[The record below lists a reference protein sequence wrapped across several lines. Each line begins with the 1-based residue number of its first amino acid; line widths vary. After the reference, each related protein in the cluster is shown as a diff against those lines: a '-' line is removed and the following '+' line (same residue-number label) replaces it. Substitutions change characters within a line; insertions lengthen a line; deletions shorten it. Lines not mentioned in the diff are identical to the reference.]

1 MNRTKILWPWNPLHT
16 VNPFVGCSKVSEGC
30 ANCYAEKMAYRL
42 AEIDEAAWKMCNRSM
57 RYVRSD
63 YSDVIG
69 EDGKW
74 NGETV
79 FRPQVLDAVRKA
91 RKLRNIFWCSM
102 SDLFHENNP
111 MSNIYETLHTIRNA
125 PQHTHII
132 LTKRPRRMAMF
143 LAENANWKARYNTPN
158 IWLGVTA
165 ENQGCAS
172 KRIPRLLSITG
183 EHKTFVSVEPMLG
196 EVSLACYYGPSVISG
211 LWFERD
217 FLRGATRNI
226 GVPKS
231 REFRTTGERH
241 LDQVI
246 IGAESGAGARP
257 MNPEWVIDLVKQ
269 CRDANVP
276 VFVKQFCKN
285 GRAIPFEKWPKEMQV
300 REVAE

>member
-16 VNPFVGCSKVSEGC
+16 VNPFVGCSKVSAGC
-30 ANCYAEKMAYRL
+30 LNCYAEKMACRL
-42 AEIDEAAWKMCNRSM
+42 AAMDEAKYNRSGRSM
-57 RYVRSD
+57 RYVPSD

-69 EDGKW
+69 EEGKW

-79 FRPQVLDAVRKA
+79 FRSQVLDAVRKA
-91 RKLRNIFWCSM
+91 RKPRNIFWCSM

-111 MSNIYETLHTIRNA
+111 MSNIYETLHTIRNT

-132 LTKRPRRMAMF
+132 LTKRPRYMTTF
-143 LAENANWKARYNTPN
+143 LVNNGYANWKAMYNTPN

-165 ENQGCAS
+165 ENQECAS
-172 KRIPRLLSITG
+172 KRIQKLLSIAG

-196 EVSLACYYGPSVISG
+196 AVSL
-211 LWFERD
+211 
-217 FLRGATRNI
+217 
-226 GVPKS
+226 K
-231 REFRTTGERH
+231 TGH

-257 MNPEWVIDLVKQ
+257 MNPEWAIELIGQ

-285 GRAIPFEKWPKEMQV
+285 GRAIPFEQWPKEMQV
-300 REVAE
+300 REVAK

>member
-1 MNRTKILWPWNPLHT
+1 MMNRTKILWPWNPLHT
-16 VNPFVGCSKVSEGC
+16 INPFVGCSKVSEGC

-42 AEIDEAAWKMCNRSM
+42 AEIDEAAWKLCNRSM

-69 EDGKW
+69 EDGRW

-91 RKLRNIFWCSM
+91 RKPRNIFWCSM

-111 MSNIYETLHTIRNA
+111 MSNIYETLHTIRT

-143 LAENANWKARYNTPN
+143 LAENANWKAMYNTPN

-165 ENQGCAS
+165 ENQECAS
-172 KRIPRLLSITG
+172 KRIPKLLSIAG
-183 EHKTFVSVEPMLG
+183 EHKTFVSVEPMLSP
-196 EVSLACYYGPSVISG
+196 VCL
-211 LWFERD
+211 
-217 FLRGATRNI
+217 
-226 GVPKS
+226 K
-231 REFRTTGERH
+231 TGH

-285 GRAIPFEKWPKEMQV
+285 GRAIPFEQWPKEMQV